1 MLYVIIKRLK
11 ICPLFSPKYFNYF
24 FRIFFIWPTCSSGIK
39 ARITQISKN
48 INLREK
54 QLTYKA
60 IKRWRK
66 VNLHALLNLESSK
79 LTYNSGSWFTDKAK
93 CSCSKLQGSQKMPA
107 PYDFRS

>member
-1 MLYVIIKRLK
+1 M
-11 ICPLFSPKYFNYF
+11 
-24 FRIFFIWPTCSSGIK
+24 
-39 ARITQISKN
+39 
-48 INLREK
+48 E
-54 QLTYKA
+54 
-60 IKRWRK
+60 KRWGK